1 VLVGVLALGR
11 PLAAAMGRA
20 DTLDHTQPTGGD
32 MRYVYMTLIGLATAA
47 VLLFKFQNLTSV
59 TVTFLTMSVTLPI
72 TLFIIAVYVLGML
85 SGGALWSLLRRWF
98 HGAFE
103 RR

>member
-1 VLVGVLALGR
+1 
-11 PLAAAMGRA
+11 M
-20 DTLDHTQPTGGD
+20 
-32 MRYVYMTLIGLATAA
+32 
-47 VLLFKFQNLTSV
+47 
-59 TVTFLTMSVTLPI
+59 TLPI

-85 SGGALWSLLRRWF
+85 SGGALWSLLRGWF